1 MIYKGTTKVVSIR
14 RSTQNAKTREFAEES
29 SELGND

>member
-1 MIYKGTTKVVSIR
+1 MIYKGTTNVVSIR
-14 RSTQNAKTREFAEES
+14 RSKQNAKKRESTEES